1 LVVDEVLS
9 VGDTN
14 FQQKSLGKMQ
24 YIAGEGRTVLFVSH
38 NLARIRKLCARAIL
52 LESGAIVADGPTQ
65 QVIVQY
71 FDTLNK
77 GSTGTKTDVQFN
89 LEPNLPMQI
98 QRVVKYPKYEDLS
111 LRIFGQQ
118 TQQVA
123 S

>member
-1 LVVDEVLS
+1 MS
-9 VGDTN
+9 
-14 FQQKSLGKMQ
+14 K
-24 YIAGEGRTVLFVSH
+24 IAITLHVNGYDHHLEIDPARSH